1 MNLEQLWIDLQQ
13 EIKEIL
19 GVNKYEIWVQKGDDV
34 KLQLVDSG
42 DNWILFETNNDYFA
56 KHVAQHIWPSLSDL
70 FLAICGQ
77 PIEFRYRESSS
88 ESERP
93 SEQPLTNKTV
103 HQPQRILEG
112 IPADKTF
119 DNFVVGKCNEF
130 AHAAAMAVADSL
142 GEEQY
147 NPLYMYG
154 STGLG
159 KTHLMLAIAN
169 EVAQRDHSITPL
181 YITAESF
188 INDMILHLRTR
199 RMNEFKLKYREN
211 CTLLLMDD
219 IQFLSNKDQMQ
230 EELFHTFEYLKNQ
243 GHQIVFTSDV
253 LPKDIEGLMERLSS
267 RFQSGM
273 IADLQAPDMETVL
286 AIIEQKSRR
295 MDTYIPHD
303 VAQFIAENAQGNVR
317 EVEGSLNKI
326 IGFAKLRKTRITL
339 NLAKRE
345 LQHIFQEKK
354 TERLEPD
361 QVISS
366 VSSTY
371 NIEKSQ
377 LLGRSRKAIFS
388 LPRQIAMYILKEY
401 SDLSTAQIGNALNG
415 RDHSTVIH
423 GHSKI
428 KEKLESDASLKKTV
442 ELIKRDLQIWT

>member
-19 GVNKYEIWVQKGDDV
+19 GVNKYEIWVQKGDNV
-34 KLQLVDSG
+34 KLHLVDSG
-42 DNWILFETNNDYFA
+42 DTWILFETNNDYFA

-70 FLAICGQ
+70 FLAICGH
-77 PIEFRYRESSS
+77 PVEFRYRESSS
-88 ESERP
+88 EPEIR
-93 SEQPLTNKTV
+93 SEQSSNTTTV
-103 HQPQRILEG
+103 KEPKRILDG

-130 AHAAAMAVADSL
+130 AHAAAMAVAESL

-169 EVAQRDHSITPL
+169 EVAQHDHSITPL

-253 LPKDIEGLMERLSS
+253 LPRDIEGLMDRLSS

-286 AIIEQKSRR
+286 AIIEQKSRQ
-295 MDTYIPHD
+295 MDAYIPND

-345 LQHIFQEKK
+345 LQHIFQEKT
-354 TERLEPD
+354 TERLEPE

-428 KEKLESDASLKKTV
+428 KDKLESDASLKKTV
-442 ELIKRDLQIWT
+442 ELIKRDLQIWI

>member
-1 MNLEQLWIDLQQ
+1 MNLEQLWTDLQQ

-34 KLQLVDSG
+34 KLLLVDSG
-42 DNWILFETNNDYFA
+42 DTWILFETNNDYFA
-56 KHVAQHIWPSLSDL
+56 KHVEKHIWPTLSEL
-70 FLAICGQ
+70 FLAICGH
-77 PIEFRYRESSS
+77 PIEFRYRESSAEAITSGSS
-88 ESERP
+88 EKEGISEEPRR
-93 SEQPLTNKTV
+93 V
-103 HQPQRILEG
+103 LEG
-112 IPADKTF
+112 IPSDKTF

-142 GEEQY
+142 GDDQY

-154 STGLG
+154 ATGLG

-169 EVAQRDHSITPL
+169 EVAQQDHSITPL

-253 LPKDIEGLMERLSS
+253 LPKDIEGLMDRLSS
-267 RFQSGM
+267 RFQSGL

-295 MDTYIPHD
+295 MDAYIPND

-326 IGFAKLRKTRITL
+326 IGFAKLRNARITL

-345 LQHIFQEKK
+345 LQHIFQEK
-354 TERLEPD
+354 TTAPLAPEN
-361 QVISS
+361 VISS

-371 NIEKSQ
+371 NIEKAQ
-377 LLGRSRKAIFS
+377 LLGRSRKAVFS
-388 LPRQIAMYILKEY
+388 LPRQVTMYILKEY
-401 SDLSTAQIGNALNG
+401 SELSSGQIGNALNG

-423 GHSKI
+423 GHAKI
-428 KEKLESDASLKKTV
+428 KEKMQTDASLKKTID
-442 ELIKRDLQIWT
+442 LIKRDLQIWT

>member
-1 MNLEQLWIDLQQ
+1 MNLEQLWTDLQQ

-42 DNWILFETNNDYFA
+42 DTWILFETNNDYFA
-56 KHVAQHIWPSLSDL
+56 KHVEKHIWPTLSEL
-70 FLAICGQ
+70 FLAICGH
-77 PIEFRYRESSS
+77 PVEFRYRECIS
-88 ESERP
+88 EVIQSEESTLIRFQEEP
-93 SEQPLTNKTV
+93 KRV
-103 HQPQRILEG
+103 LEG
-112 IPADKTF
+112 IPADKNF

-142 GEEQY
+142 GDDQY

-169 EVAQRDHSITPL
+169 EVAQQNHSITPL

-199 RMNEFKLKYREN
+199 RMNEFKIKYREN

-267 RFQSGM
+267 RFQSGL

-295 MDTYIPHD
+295 MDAYIPND

-326 IGFAKLRKTRITL
+326 IGFAKLRHTRITL
-339 NLAKRE
+339 HLAKRE
-345 LQHIFQEKK
+345 LKHIFREKS
-354 TERLEPD
+354 TAPLAPEN
-361 QVISS
+361 VISS

-388 LPRQIAMYILKEY
+388 LPRQVTMYILKEY
-401 SDLSTAQIGNALNG
+401 SELSTAQIGNSLNG

-428 KEKLESDASLKKTV
+428 KEKLQTDASLKKTID
-442 ELIKRDLQIWT
+442 LIKRDLQIWT

>member
-19 GVNKYEIWVQKGDDV
+19 GVNKYEIWVQKGDNV
-34 KLQLVDSG
+34 KLHLVDSG
-42 DNWILFETNNDYFA
+42 DTWILFETNNDYFA

-70 FLAICGQ
+70 FLAICGH
-77 PIEFRYRESSS
+77 PVEFRYRESIS
-88 ESERP
+88 EPEIR
-93 SEQPLTNKTV
+93 SEQSSNTTTV
-103 HQPQRILEG
+103 KQPKRVLDG

-130 AHAAAMAVADSL
+130 AHAAAMAVAESL

-169 EVAQRDHSITPL
+169 EVAQQDHSITPL

-253 LPKDIEGLMERLSS
+253 LPRDIEGLMDRLSS

-286 AIIEQKSRR
+286 AIIEQKSRQ
-295 MDTYIPHD
+295 MDAYIPND

-345 LQHIFQEKK
+345 LQHIFQEKT
-354 TERLEPD
+354 TERLEPE

-428 KEKLESDASLKKTV
+428 KDKLESDASLKKTV
-442 ELIKRDLQIWT
+442 ELIKRDLQIWI

>member
-1 MNLEQLWIDLQQ
+1 MNLEQLWTDLQQ

-42 DNWILFETNNDYFA
+42 DTWILFETNNDYFA
-56 KHVAQHIWPSLSDL
+56 KHVEKHIWPTLSEL
-70 FLAICGQ
+70 FLAICGH
-77 PIEFRYRESSS
+77 PIEFRYRESTSETLPLEESS
-88 ESERP
+88 GQEISEEP
-93 SEQPLTNKTV
+93 K
-103 HQPQRILEG
+103 RILEG
-112 IPADKTF
+112 IPSDKTF
-119 DNFVVGKCNEF
+119 DNFVVGNCNEF

-142 GEEQY
+142 GDEQY

-169 EVAQRDHSITPL
+169 EVAQQDHSITPL

-253 LPKDIEGLMERLSS
+253 LPKDIEGLMDRLSS

-295 MDTYIPHD
+295 MDAYIPHD

-326 IGFAKLRKTRITL
+326 IGFAKLRHARITL

-345 LQHIFQEKK
+345 LQHIFQEKAS
-354 TERLEPD
+354 EPLAPEN
-361 QVISS
+361 VISS

-388 LPRQIAMYILKEY
+388 LPRQVTMYILKEY
-401 SDLSTAQIGNALNG
+401 SELSSGQIGAALNG

-423 GHSKI
+423 GHAKI
-428 KEKLESDASLKKTV
+428 KEKLNTDASLKKTV
-442 ELIKRDLQIWT
+442 DLIKRDLQIWT

>member
-42 DNWILFETNNDYFA
+42 DTWILFETNNDYFA

-93 SEQPLTNKTV
+93 SEKPLTRKTV
-103 HQPQRILEG
+103 HQAQRILEG

-142 GEEQY
+142 GDEQY

-345 LQHIFQEKK
+345 LQHIFQEKT

-366 VSSTY
+366 ISSTY

>member
-42 DNWILFETNNDYFA
+42 DTWILFETNNDYFA

-93 SEQPLTNKTV
+93 SENTPTKNTRLQPIRV
-103 HQPQRILEG
+103 LEG

-142 GEEQY
+142 GDEQY

-345 LQHIFQEKK
+345 LQHIFQEKT
-354 TERLEPD
+354 TERLEPE

-388 LPRQIAMYILKEY
+388 LPRQIAMYILKEH